1 MTTRFAIDLTHPGWG
16 QRSWSDWF
24 LGPAGPRHLA
34 IVAAAGAAIVVLV
47 GLGGITPL
55 YLRYASEAQSISSL
69 RREATAA
76 DGELSALR
84 TNLRDLEAEAR
95 RQVRWS
101 EMLPVLSSSLPGSL
115 RIDRVTFGKPARP
128 PQAPPPSQKTG
139 TPAADV
145 ALQIEASTTAM
156 PGSSRLVDI
165 ANFIGSLAQD
175 PAVAA
180 RFQLKNWEVRPPR
193 EGDDGLQFTVGF
205 AEKRS

>member
-47 GLGGITPL
+47 GLGGITPF
-55 YLRYASEAQSISSL
+55 YLRYASEVQSISSL

>member
-55 YLRYASEAQSISSL
+55 YLRYASEVQSISSL

-101 EMLPVLSSSLPGSL
+101 EMLPVLSTSLPGSL

-128 PQAPPPSQKTG
+128 PQAPPPKTG

-193 EGDDGLQFTVGF
+193 ESDDGLQFTVGF

>member
-47 GLGGITPL
+47 GLGGIAPF
-55 YLRYASEAQSISSL
+55 YLRYASEVQSISGL
-69 RREATAA
+69 RREVTAA

-101 EMLPVLSSSLPGSL
+101 EMLPVLSSSLPGSV

-128 PQAPPPSQKTG
+128 PQASAPAQKTG

-193 EGDDGLQFTVGF
+193 ESDDGLQFTVGF

>member
-1 MTTRFAIDLTHPGWG
+1 MTIRFAIDLTHPGWG
-16 QRSWSDWF
+16 QRSWRDWF

-34 IVAAAGAAIVVLV
+34 IVAASGAALVALV
-47 GLGGITPL
+47 GLGGALPL
-55 YLRYASEAQSISSL
+55 YLGYAHEVQSIASL
-69 RREATAA
+69 RREATTA

-101 EMLPVLSSSLPGSL
+101 EMLPVLSTSLPGSV
-115 RIDRVTFGKPARP
+115 RIDRVSFGKPARP
-128 PQAPPPSQKTG
+128 PQAPSPKTG

-145 ALQIEASTTAM
+145 TLQVEASTPAVA
-156 PGSSRLVDI
+156 GGARLIDV
-165 ANFIGSLAQD
+165 ANFIGSLAQN

-180 RFQLKNWEVRPPR
+180 RFQLRNWELRPAR
-193 EGDDGLQFTVGF
+193 EGDDGLQLTVGF